1 LRHRVS
7 IGLRT
12 FFIRPCGE
20 PPGFG
25 QSHPFRV
32 STPARSHAFGQV
44 TTRAMRS
51 PRAEKHI
58 TAFPQ
63 RSLNR

>member
-32 STPARSHAFGQV
+32 STPA
-44 TTRAMRS
+44 
-51 PRAEKHI
+51 
-58 TAFPQ
+58 
-63 RSLNR
+63 